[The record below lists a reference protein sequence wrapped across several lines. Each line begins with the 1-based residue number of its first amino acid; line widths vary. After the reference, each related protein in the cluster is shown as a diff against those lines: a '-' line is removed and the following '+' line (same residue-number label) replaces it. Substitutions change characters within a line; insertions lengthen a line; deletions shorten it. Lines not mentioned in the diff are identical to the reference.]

1 MIAKRDTKEGGFTHA
16 FAFEFGITI
25 KYKTCPLTYF
35 LVRNK
40 YGVLCWRLK
49 VVNCFQIVF
58 LSYR

>member
-49 VVNCFQIVF
+49 V
-58 LSYR
+58 